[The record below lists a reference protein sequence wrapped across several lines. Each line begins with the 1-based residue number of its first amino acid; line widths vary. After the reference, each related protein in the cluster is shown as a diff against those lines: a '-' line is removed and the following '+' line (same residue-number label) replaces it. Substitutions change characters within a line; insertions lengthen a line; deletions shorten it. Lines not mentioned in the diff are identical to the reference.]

1 MSILPLLLKVYEK
14 EIYEQVPKYFQPFF
28 NEFLCEFRS
37 AYSMQ
42 YALFKLL
49 TLWQNLL
56 NRGGLLGSFVMDLST
71 AYDCL
76 KDDLLLAKLQAYV
89 FSKKI

>member
-1 MSILPLLLKVYEK
+1 MSILPLLLKVYKK

-49 TLWQNLL
+49 TSWQNLL

>member
-1 MSILPLLLKVYEK
+1 MSILPLLLKVYKK

-49 TLWQNLL
+49 TSWQNLL
-56 NRGGLLGSFVMDLST
+56 NRGRLLGSFVMDLST

>member
-28 NEFLCEFRS
+28 NEFLCESRS

-49 TLWQNLL
+49 TSWQNLL

>member
-1 MSILPLLLKVYEK
+1 MSILPLSLKVYEK
-14 EIYEQVPKYFQPFF
+14 VIYEQVPKYFQRFF
-28 NEFLCEFRS
+28 NEFLCEFRN
-37 AYSMQ
+37 AYSTQ

-49 TLWQNLL
+49 TSWQNML
-56 NRGGLLGSFVMDLST
+56 NRGGLLGSIVMGLST

-89 FSKKI
+89 FS